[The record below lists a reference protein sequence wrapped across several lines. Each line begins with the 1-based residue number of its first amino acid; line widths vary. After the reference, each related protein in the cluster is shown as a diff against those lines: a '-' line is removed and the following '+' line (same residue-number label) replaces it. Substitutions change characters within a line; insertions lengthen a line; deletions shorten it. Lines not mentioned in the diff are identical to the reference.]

1 MNQKIAV
8 GVVFVSAMF
17 MNIMDITIV
26 NVALPTIGR
35 DFRIAPTAVDGVVI
49 AYLVSLAVFIPA
61 SGWLGARFGGKRGLL
76 TAIAL
81 FTIGSALCGGAQNM
95 TERGVFRVIQRAGG
109 GMRAPV
115 GMARFYR
122 VLR

>member
-1 MNQKIAV
+1 MTPSLRPGFERGLPIGLRLAHRVVGTSSCGANGPMGSLHPDALKVRNSQIVPAVAINQKIAV

-35 DFRIAPTAVDGVVI
+35 DFNSPPTAVDGVVI

-61 SGWLGARFGGKRGLL
+61 
-76 TAIAL
+76 
-81 FTIGSALCGGAQNM
+81 
-95 TERGVFRVIQRAGG
+95 
-109 GMRAPV
+109 
-115 GMARFYR
+115 
-122 VLR
+122 